1 MISERVALA
10 AYVAFTCLDDGRRPP
25 PAWECGGEPAK
36 PVGRAWADGRPSGLG
51 TAMETEGDELP
62 YKEPV
67 LAKMESLV
75 REMQH
80 PDTGVPVRSQKLF
93 LTSIP
98 SAFLGEYTPITMYTR
113 VALEE
118 AIVPSPLP
126 IPMVLSVYRFEGASS

>member
-1 MISERVALA
+1 MVVGRLRHGSVEGSPPSLWGEHGPTVALA
-10 AYVAFTCLDDGRRPP
+10 A
-25 PAWECGGEPAK
+25 W
-36 PVGRAWADGRPSGLG
+36 G
-51 TAMETEGDELP
+51 TAMEAEGDELP